1 MLSSA
6 NLLSILNQTPFCKE
20 DSLMSAF
27 HRKYTLLYTSA
38 TCMSCPSLFQ
48 LGDFQLNPQISFRWR
63 YLAWCDGRTPDKVI
77 DNVLLSDSGDPGD
90 MTRLG
95 STVVRNRGEID
106 TVHVEACPMTE
117 HRSRGVGYVFA
128 FTRRWMLHN
137 THLFIN
143 HFFAKFMY
151 LFSVLNL
158 FRALLVLH
166 VNLWH

>member
-1 MLSSA
+1 MLRDMLSSA

-63 YLAWCDGRTPDKVI
+63 YLAWCDGRPPDKVI

-95 STVVRNRGEID
+95 STVVRNRGEI
-106 TVHVEACPMTE
+106 HVEACSMTE
-117 HRSRGVGYVFA
+117 HWSRAVGCVVFIC
-128 FTRRWMLHN
+128 LHN
-137 THLFIN
+137 TNCL
-143 HFFAKFMY
+143 
-151 LFSVLNL
+151 SVTFKQNECICLA
-158 FRALLVLH
+158 F
-166 VNLWH
+166 